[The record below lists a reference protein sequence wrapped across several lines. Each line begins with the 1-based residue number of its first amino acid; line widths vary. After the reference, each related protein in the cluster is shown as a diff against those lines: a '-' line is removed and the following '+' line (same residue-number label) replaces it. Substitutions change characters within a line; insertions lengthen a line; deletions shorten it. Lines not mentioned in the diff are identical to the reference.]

1 MVKITYVQPDGTPE
15 TLEVAVGYSVMQGA
29 YTNNVAGI
37 IAECG
42 GACACA
48 TCKVFV
54 DPAWAERM
62 AKPGPLEQS
71 VIDEDGAETE
81 HLRLSCQIPV
91 TEVLDGLIVRI
102 VAKQRL

>member
-1 MVKITYVQPDGTPE
+1 MAKITYVQPDGQAE
-15 TLEVAVGYSVMQGA
+15 TFDVPLGYSVKDGA
-29 YTNNVAGI
+29 SQNGVPGI

-54 DPAWAERM
+54 EPAWAERM

-71 VIDEDGAETE
+71 MIDEDEAEKE

-91 TEVLDGLIVRI
+91 TEALDGLVVRI
-102 VAKQRL
+102 PTKQS